1 MNHEETVTLLPSRLI
16 AVLAAAGLL
25 LTGCASQKG
34 EPNTQFDFGP
44 AVPPAAAQAAQPAQD
59 PLAAIVVTDVTGSSA
74 LDNERMFYRLSYAD
88 ALQARSYANSRWTAN
103 PLQMMT
109 QRLKTRIAQSGTKV
123 LSETD
128 ASLGI
133 PLLRVDVDDFIHDF
147 SGVSRSQGV
156 VAVRASVFRGHTLVD
171 QKTFTRATAA
181 ATADAATGAP
191 IVRVQVDE
199 FVHAFSSASESQGIV
214 VVRASLMNG
223 HALVDQKT
231 FSRSTP
237 APSADASGGARAL
250 AASTD
255 AIAADITGWLG
266 TLNLQQPR

>member
-1 MNHEETVTLLPSRLI
+1 MNHEETVTLKTHRLI

-25 LTGCASQKG
+25 LAGCASQKG
-34 EPNTQFDFGP
+34 EPTTQFDFGP
-44 AVPPAAAQAAQPAQD
+44 AAPLAAAQAAQPVQD

-128 ASLGI
+128 ASNGI
-133 PLLRVDVDDFIHDF
+133 PILRVDVDEFVHDF
-147 SGVSRSQGV
+147 RSAAQSEGQ
-156 VAVRASVFRGHTLVD
+156 VALRASVFRGHVLVD
-171 QKTFTRATAA
+171 QRSFARSTAA
-181 ATADAATGAP
+181 NSADAA
-191 IVRVQVDE
+191 
-199 FVHAFSSASESQGIV
+199 
-214 VVRASLMNG
+214 
-223 HALVDQKT
+223 
-231 FSRSTP
+231 
-237 APSADASGGARAL
+237 GGARAL

-255 AIAADITGWLG
+255 AVAADIVAWLG
-266 TLNLQQPR
+266 TLGTARQ